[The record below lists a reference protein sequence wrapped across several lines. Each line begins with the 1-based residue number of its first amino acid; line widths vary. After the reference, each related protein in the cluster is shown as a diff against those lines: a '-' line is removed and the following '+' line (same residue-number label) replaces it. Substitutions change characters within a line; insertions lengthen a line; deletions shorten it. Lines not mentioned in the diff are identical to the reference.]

1 LYNLLEEARY
11 RQEHYDAAA
20 TRARMSN
27 ACLEISGCTPYE
39 WQLDVGE
46 AISLSTNVTVIAPTG
61 AGKTIP
67 FVLPLL
73 LDNTD
78 GGMVLIIS
86 PLKELQSDQVRIR

>member
-1 LYNLLEEARY
+1 VRSYE
-11 RQEHYDAAA
+11 Q
-20 TRARMSN
+20 
-27 ACLEISGCTPYE
+27 CLEISGYTPYE
-39 WQLDVGE
+39 WQLDVGK
-46 AISLSTNVTVIAPTG
+46 AILLSTNVTVIAPTG

-73 LDNTD
+73 LDNAD